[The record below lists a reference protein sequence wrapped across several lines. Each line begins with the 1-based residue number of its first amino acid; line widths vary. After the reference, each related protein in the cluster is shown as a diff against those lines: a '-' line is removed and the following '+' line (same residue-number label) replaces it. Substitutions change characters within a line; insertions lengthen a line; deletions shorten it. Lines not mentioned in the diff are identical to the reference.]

1 MPAKAGIQ
9 ECQLKLLDSGF
20 CRNDDKEESVL
31 VQSFPN
37 TLIPCVSAYRHGLKS
52 ALFMPILDNT
62 ERIGMRR
69 RDTCREIL

>member
-31 VQSFPN
+31 VQSFLKVQTPN
-37 TLIPCVSAYRHGLKS
+37 L
-52 ALFMPILDNT
+52 
-62 ERIGMRR
+62 
-69 RDTCREIL
+69 